1 MKETRNTSSLQTK
14 LTFIYVNSNINSK
27 GVGYNK
33 NVLGGNFGRIKVD
46 FHRVEFCAIAENAL
60 KRFCDQPIKWLDECE
75 IT

>member
-33 NVLGGNFGRIKVD
+33 NVLGGGGGGISEELVTGSTSESR
-46 FHRVEFCAIAENAL
+46 
-60 KRFCDQPIKWLDECE
+60 Q
-75 IT
+75 